1 GRNNPYWLVNKKF
14 EYIKRDRL
22 FGNASVRYQFN
33 DWLNAMVRVG
43 QDYFSRPVEFN
54 RPTGSRNLPATV
66 SGFNGNYFQSS
77 NTFRELNYD
86 FLINAKSSFGKF
98 RIDLIVGGNQM
109 NQISSGM
116 STFVNNFF
124 VRDLYTID
132 NGQIKTPDQSY

>member
-1 GRNNPYWLVNKKF
+1 PNTALFTMANSINVAWLKNYMDADGNEMPLARFTGRNNPYWLVNKKF

-66 SGFNGNYFQSS
+66 SGFNGNYYQSS

-86 FLINAKSSFGKF
+86 FLINA
-98 RIDLIVGGNQM
+98 
-109 NQISSGM
+109 
-116 STFVNNFF
+116 
-124 VRDLYTID
+124 
-132 NGQIKTPDQSY
+132 